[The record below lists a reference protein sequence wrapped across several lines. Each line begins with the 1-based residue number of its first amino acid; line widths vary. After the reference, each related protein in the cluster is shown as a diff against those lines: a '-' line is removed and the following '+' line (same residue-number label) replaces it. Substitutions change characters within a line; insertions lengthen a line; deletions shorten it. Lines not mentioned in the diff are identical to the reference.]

1 MDAYNDIAKVY
12 AKNNVILP
20 DVKLYLYTV
29 DTNRPFYLS
38 EHDKHLLAHSTSYRP
53 ILYAHVTS
61 RLINPDRYI
70 THAPDYLYNKFYIAA
85 QYYAPANTPNSII
98 IPLH

>member
-70 THAPDYLYNKFYIAA
+70 THAPDYF
-85 QYYAPANTPNSII
+85 II
-98 IPLH
+98 SFTLLLNIMLPPILQIQ